1 MNHFRS
7 DHFRSVRSIAII
19 FLATSSCLVSA
30 GLGQNNRQPEEP
42 SSSLSFLVV
51 RDNSGKAVRNASVVL
66 HPVNK
71 NGTQSRGGF
80 ELKTDGDGKASFDGV
95 PYGKLRVQVLAH
107 GFQTFGEDYDIDKP
121 TTDISIRLK
130 RPTDQY
136 SIYGDQNNAP
146 KDEAKPPDAEK
157 KDPPDADKKPQ

>member
-1 MNHFRS
+1 MKKPG
-7 DHFRSVRSIAII
+7 VALI
-19 FLATSSCLVSA
+19 LAVVLA
-30 GLGQNNRQPEEP
+30 AYILAARPALAQNNRQQEEP
-42 SSSLSFLVV
+42 TSSLSFLVV

-121 TTDISIRLK
+121 ATDISIRLK
-130 RPTDQY
+130 RPTDQF

-146 KDEAKPPDAEK
+146 KDDAKPPDPEK

>member
-1 MNHFRS
+1 MKKLG
-7 DHFRSVRSIAII
+7 IALI
-19 FLATSSCLVSA
+19 LASA
-30 GLGQNNRQPEEP
+30 LISLSAVAQNNRESEGPT
-42 SSSLSFLVV
+42 SSLSFLVV
-51 RDNSGKAVRNASVVL
+51 RDHSGKAVRNASVVL

-71 NGTQSRGGF
+71 NGQQARGGF
-80 ELKTDGDGKASFDGV
+80 ELKTDNDGKASFDGV

-136 SIYGDQNNAP
+136 SIYSDQNNTP
-146 KDEAKPPDAEK
+146 KDDAKPSEPDK
-157 KDPPDADKKPQ
+157 KDPPDQDKKPQ